1 MSSPGNNGAPFIKGQ
16 PYATQVASGVTNMAM
31 NYGELC
37 TLGSAGMSCSGDKP
51 LRWTTVDPSGFR
63 VAVDHGWVTLEG
75 EAGCEFERCIVENV
89 IRPLPGVTGVTNQVA
104 VGHDSW
110 QP

>member
-1 MSSPGNNGAPFIKGQ
+1 MTSDAELKRDSSCDAQIADNVEHMI
-16 PYATQVASGVTNMAM
+16 
-31 NYGELC
+31 
-37 TLGSAGMSCSGDKP
+37 
-51 LRWTTVDPSGFR
+51 RWTTVDPSGFR